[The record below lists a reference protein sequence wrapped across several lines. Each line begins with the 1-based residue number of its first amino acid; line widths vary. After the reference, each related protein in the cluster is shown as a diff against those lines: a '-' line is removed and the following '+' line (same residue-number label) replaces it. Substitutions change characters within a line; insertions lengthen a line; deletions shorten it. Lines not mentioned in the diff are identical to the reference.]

1 MKFNLLGSAAR
12 SSSIYQ
18 LTRAYFVSMSSH
30 FTMQCFEYSIPTILT
45 IIQYSLNF
53 AGIRTV
59 QCLCGPM
66 SIVFSLYATIPML
79 TTWNKSLFL
88 VCCNIAGG
96 VEALNTGGS
105 KAQPEYYIPYDME
118 KIRQQKK
125 WRYPTSAPQPTTPK
139 PSVRFAPSPKPH
151 RPWDN
156 KQDRI
161 RHSYNHQVSQN
172 GPANDV
178 LTAKLTW

>member
-1 MKFNLLGSAAR
+1 M
-12 SSSIYQ
+12 
-18 LTRAYFVSMSSH
+18 
-30 FTMQCFEYSIPTILT
+30 
-45 IIQYSLNF
+45 
-53 AGIRTV
+53 AGIQTD
-59 QCLCGPM
+59 QCLCGAM
-66 SIVFSLYATIPML
+66 STVFSLYATIQML
-79 TTWNKSLFL
+79 TTRYKSLFL

-125 WRYPTSAPQPTTPK
+125 WRYPTSAPQPTTPR

-172 GPANDV
+172 SPANDICV
-178 LTAKLTW
+178 LSFRLS